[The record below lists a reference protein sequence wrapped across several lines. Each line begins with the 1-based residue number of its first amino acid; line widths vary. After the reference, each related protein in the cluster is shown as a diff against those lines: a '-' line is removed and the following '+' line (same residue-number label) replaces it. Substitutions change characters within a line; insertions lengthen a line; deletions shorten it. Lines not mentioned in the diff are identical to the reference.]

1 MNGKLVLALHE
12 AGHKCW
18 IITSKRTEEPLEQ
31 CWSGIAEGIVTVPW
45 RYPAGRLRRV
55 AQRFTYFLST
65 GLWCCDSMCYKDFYR
80 AGKELCRREKFDV
93 ILCRCGSFSALIAA
107 RKLHEEFGIPFVV
120 NINDPFLP
128 YPPPDGW
135 LTKSSYRWKYGRLR
149 RFLADAAA
157 VTFPCAE
164 LREYESSWLK
174 WSDASK
180 FEIVPHIAYPANGSP
195 SEKHRSGRINI
206 VYSGGLGKT
215 RPLDFFIKAMAVFA
229 EKHPEVDFQMTFAGT
244 APQESEFELIRSSG
258 LEKRFVF
265 LGRIPYSQ
273 SMALL
278 LQADIVMIIEAKLP
292 YGIYFPSKLVDILQ
306 AGKKILSLSPRH
318 GTLRNMNER
327 YHFGTVVDNED
338 LEDVCKGV
346 EQTLLSFGE
355 EASDADSKRD
365 EMLKYLAEAP
375 VEIHEKIFQ
384 SLKEG
389 KNA

>member
-12 AGHKCW
+12 AGHKCR

-31 CWSGIAEGIVTVPW
+31 SWSSIADGIVTVPW
-45 RYPAGRLRRV
+45 NYPTGRLRRV
-55 AQRFTYFLST
+55 ALRFAYFLGT
-65 GLWCCDSMCYKDFYR
+65 GFWCYDNMCYKDFYR
-80 AGKELCRREKFDV
+80 PARELCRREKFDV
-93 ILCRCGSFSALIAA
+93 ILCRCGSFTTLIAA
-107 RKLHEEFGIPFVV
+107 RKLHDEFGIPFVV

-128 YPPPDGW
+128 YPPPGGAFNK
-135 LTKSSYRWKYGRLR
+135 LACRWKYGQLR
-149 RFLADAAA
+149 KMLSHAAA

-164 LREYESSWLK
+164 LMEYESRWLK
-174 WSDASK
+174 WNDASK
-180 FEIVPHIAYPANGSP
+180 FEIVPHITYHGNEFH
-195 SEKHRSGRINI
+195 SEKSRSGRINI

-215 RPLDFFIKAMAVFA
+215 RPLEFFIKAMAAFA

-278 LQADIVMIIEAKLP
+278 QQADIVMIIEAKLP
-292 YGIYFPSKLVDILQ
+292 YGIFFPSKLVDILQ
-306 AGKKILSLSPRH
+306 AGKRILSLSPRN

-338 LEDVCKGV
+338 FEDVCRGV
-346 EQTLLSFGE
+346 EQSLLSFG
-355 EASDADSKRD
+355 ADDPDAGSKRE
-365 EMLKYLAEAP
+365 EMLKYLADAP
-375 VEIHEKIFQ
+375 VEVHEKIFQ
-384 SLKEG
+384 SLKER